1 MIIRMVFRK
10 GRSTQQAIITLVDK
24 ITKSQAIGDIVITLL
39 IDLKKAFDSIDLR
52 ILLRKLYSYGIRG
65 SMLKWMESYLTNR
78 SQYVVFDG
86 KVSETRGIKCGVP
99 RGSILGPLLFIIS
112 VNDICNVSPMLF
124 KIFYVDDTCVL
135 ISGNHIKRSY

>member
-24 ITKSQAIGDIVITLL
+24 ITKSQDIGDIVITLL

-65 SMLKWMESYLTNR
+65 SMLKWMESYLTTR
-78 SQYVVFDG
+78 SQYVVFDV
-86 KVSETRGIKCGVP
+86 KVSETCGIKCGV
-99 RGSILGPLLFIIS
+99 F
-112 VNDICNVSPMLF
+112 
-124 KIFYVDDTCVL
+124 VL
-135 ISGNHIKRSY
+135 YCIVL